1 MTQSARPIA
10 SDHPIPVAERAVLN
24 RLLDLMIPASFD
36 GALPS
41 AGSLDLYADTYADR
55 SRLGDGALVTL
66 REGLR
71 ALAAQALDREGMA
84 FVDLDEPRAMR
95 LVDAYRNV
103 APGFFGIFVT
113 QSAARYYQH
122 DRVMIALGLE
132 PRPPWP
138 AGNAVTEG
146 DWSLLDAVRERA
158 RAQGNLYREV

>member
-10 SDHPIPVAERAVLN
+10 SDHPIPVSERAVLN
-24 RLLDLMIPASFD
+24 RLLDLMIPASPD

-41 AGSLDLYADTYADR
+41 AGSLDLYADR
-55 SRLGDGALVTL
+55 SRLDDGALATL

-84 FVDLDEPRAMR
+84 FVDLDEMRAMR
-95 LVDAYRNV
+95 LVDAHRIA
-103 APGFFGIFVT
+103 APEFFGIFVT

-138 AGNAVTEG
+138 AGNVVTEG

-158 RAQGNLYREV
+158 RAHGNLYLEA